1 MITQGAEVSGRCAD
15 CGGTTT
21 CDVGQF
27 VDHGTLSWTVEGRCA
42 DCSSAWCEQ
51 GEGPVTPES
60 IRQALLQ
67 EHGPT
72 RLRLTGDAL
81 SLVPVLRSLRALH
94 GLSLGKHG
102 WRPRALP
109 RPASSAPWSRWRS
122 WRSIC
127 GVALSRWPWNRR
139 DSRRP
144 RTGANGRKATPQR
157 PLLRRSLLPV
167 AQQAGTELCVADV
180 VAAGR
185 VTLLR
190 VARDRDRAVDVAG
203 TLQLCGE

>member
-15 CGGTTT
+15 CAGTTT

-72 RLRLTGDAL
+72 RLRLTGDAP

-94 GLSLGKHG
+94 GLSLGEARVAATRLAATGFVGTLVEVEILALHLRSRAVAVAVEPG
-102 WRPRALP
+102 EQPTTADRRERSEGDSATTPLAALP
-109 RPASSAPWSRWRS
+109 TS
-122 WRSIC
+122 
-127 GVALSRWPWNRR
+127 
-139 DSRRP
+139 SRR
-144 RTGANGRKATPQR
+144 TGRN
-157 PLLRRSLLPV
+157 
-167 AQQAGTELCVADV
+167 
-180 VAAGR
+180 
-185 VTLLR
+185 
-190 VARDRDRAVDVAG
+190 
-203 TLQLCGE
+203 